1 MIQTFQQ
8 ISSGTQKRG
17 SDSLW
22 EEVYCLCDED
32 PVTGFKDARIYK
44 LGLRNSG
51 SQISS
56 FLKSLGPQNSPYP
69 KKSTLH
75 FCLLKNDRLDNF
87 RGSKTHQIWNESH
100 KEVLRPFLP

>member
-32 PVTGFKDARIYK
+32 PVTDFKDARIYK

-69 KKSTLH
+69 KNPPYT
-75 FCLLKNDRLDNF
+75 FAYLKWQTRQL
-87 RGSKTHQIWNESH
+87 
-100 KEVLRPFLP
+100 